1 MIYVWAD
8 GSVADSPYEHMSD
21 DFFTISGDAT
31 ADEVAATLR
40 THFGSG
46 AQYETTLNTVL
57 DCLGLF

>member
-31 ADEVAATLR
+31 YEEVRDHITRNFGYGYQAEATL
-40 THFGSG
+40 
-46 AQYETTLNTVL
+46 ATVL
-57 DCLGLF
+57 ECLCL